1 MREVLPTSHTSSLTW
16 HQPARGTDEALP
28 SAASA
33 VKNDGEAAAVYAQ
46 RAGKPLLRLAAT
58 TSARQAARGRA
69 RREVLHARNVET
81 LARRIKQAFTG
92 KSTESLP
99 QRWRTQPRRARTSF
113 LATGDGTRRDIFFVQ
128 NVKLKKKK
136 SCGAAQLT
144 PALVARHALQA
155 STSCGPCTCVGQG
168 LNVRTAR
175 SRKAT
180 PQTRP
185 AAADAGRH
193 GCFRRLADNFR
204 RSVGKS
210 VFSSLTEKV
219 SASPAPT
226 PALNGDR

>member
-1 MREVLPTSHTSSLTW
+1 MQHAGVILRRHTTEGCVREVLPTSHTSSLTW

-28 SAASA
+28 SAVSA

-136 SCGAAQLT
+136 
-144 PALVARHALQA
+144 
-155 STSCGPCTCVGQG
+155 
-168 LNVRTAR
+168 
-175 SRKAT
+175 K
-180 PQTRP
+180 
-185 AAADAGRH
+185 AAALRSSRRRWSRDRPFKPRRAAGRA
-193 GCFRRLADNFR
+193 R
-204 RSVGKS
+204 
-210 VFSSLTEKV
+210 
-219 SASPAPT
+219 AS
-226 PALNGDR
+226 GRV